1 MARMDLSSIEIN
13 TPKNPP
19 RIVVYGDHG
28 IGKTTFATSAPAPIV
43 IRTEKGLAAIRVPA
57 FPIAESFDDVLAA
70 ITTLYQEDTP
80 FQTAVIDTLT
90 PPGRLRRP
98 PSPSRGGKEKGHR
111 PVFTRVHRRL
121 MTRWIAG
128 VRAVM
133 TNSFDIVAS
142 SG

>member
-1 MARMDLSSIEIN
+1 MLRAQR
-13 TPKNPP
+13 TAC
-19 RIVVYGDHG
+19 RVG
-28 IGKTTFATSAPAPIV
+28 GK
-43 IRTEKGLAAIRVPA
+43 
-57 FPIAESFDDVLAA
+57 AERDMHA
-70 ITTLYQEDTP
+70 
-80 FQTAVIDTLT
+80 AVIDTLT
-90 PPGRLRRP
+90 PPGRRGRP

-133 TNSFDIVAS
+133 TNSFCIVAS